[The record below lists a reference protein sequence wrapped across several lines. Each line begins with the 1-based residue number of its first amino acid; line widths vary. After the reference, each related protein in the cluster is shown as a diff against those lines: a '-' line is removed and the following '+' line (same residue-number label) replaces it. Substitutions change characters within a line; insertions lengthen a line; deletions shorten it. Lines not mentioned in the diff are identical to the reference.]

1 MLKKKEI
8 TEIVRTD
15 ITWLVDG
22 KPLRD
27 FIRDLVVMERELTEK
42 GYFNLVLEDN
52 QFFDE
57 VSFDIKG
64 SRLETDEEVFE
75 RENKESIQKEKEYKL
90 KYTNLK
96 ESGFLWE
103 IFPDFDGVW
112 ENDKG
117 VFINSI
123 TK

>member
-15 ITWLVDG
+15 ITCLVDG
-22 KPLRD
+22 DTLRN
-27 FIRDLVVMERELTEK
+27 FIEYLIEMERELTEK

-75 RENKESIQKEKEYKL
+75 RENKELIQKEKESKL

-96 ESGFLWE
+96 NSGFLWE
-103 IFPDFDGVW
+103 IFPDLR
-112 ENDKG
+112 
-117 VFINSI
+117 VFGRT
-123 TK
+123 TKRFLLIQ

>member
-1 MLKKKEI
+1 
-8 TEIVRTD
+8 
-15 ITWLVDG
+15 
-22 KPLRD
+22 
-27 FIRDLVVMERELTEK
+27 MEQELTEK
-42 GYFNLVLEDN
+42 GYFNLVLEYN
-52 QFFDE
+52 QFFGE

-75 RENKESIQKEKEYKL
+75 RENKELIQKEEESKL

-96 ESGFLWE
+96 NSGFLWE
-103 IFPDFDGVW
+103 IFPDFEGVW
-112 ENDKG
+112 DNDKE